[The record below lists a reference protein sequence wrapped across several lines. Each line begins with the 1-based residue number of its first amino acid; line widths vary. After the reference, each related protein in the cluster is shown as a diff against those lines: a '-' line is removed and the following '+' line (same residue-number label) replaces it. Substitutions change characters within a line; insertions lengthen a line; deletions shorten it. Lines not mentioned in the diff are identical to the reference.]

1 MTVHVSIL
9 SDGVDKSPA
18 HIAIALKGPFGG
30 GLPQFGHRNV
40 DLRAVALCAGM
51 RGPRP
56 RPRIG
61 SCEVMVPVA
70 MGNPTIDEMTIL

>member
-18 HIAIALKGPFGG
+18 HIAIALKSPFGG
-30 GLPQFGHRNV
+30 GLLQFGHLNV
-40 DLRAVALCAGM
+40 DLCGGM
-51 RGPRP
+51 RGP